1 MLKAQT
7 IIRQVRVMDEVD
19 RKIIDMLMKDGRVKY
34 SKIARELGISD
45 VAVIKRIRKLESN
58 GIIRGYV
65 AVVDPQKLGYK
76 ASSLTGVDV
85 EPDYLFQLVEELK
98 KKEYVRYLA
107 ITSGDHCVMTLIWAK
122 DGGEL
127 RKIHDEISKMP
138 GVKRVCPAIVLE
150 EVKGTLTVANV
161 TQ

>member
-1 MLKAQT
+1 
-7 IIRQVRVMDEVD
+7 MDETD
-19 RKIIDMLMKDGRVKY
+19 KKIIGMLMADGRVKY

-45 VAVIKRIRKLESN
+45 VAVIKRIRKLESG

-85 EPDYLFQLVEELK
+85 EPDHLFQLVEELK

-107 ITSGDHCVMTLIWAK
+107 ITSGDHCVMALIWAR
-122 DGGEL
+122 DGEEL
-127 RKIHDEISKMP
+127 RKIHDEISKLP
-138 GVKRVCPAIVLE
+138 GVKRVCPAIILE
-150 EVKGTLTVANV
+150 EVKGTLAVANMP
-161 TQ
+161 QKSG

>member
-1 MLKAQT
+1 
-7 IIRQVRVMDEVD
+7 MDEAD

-58 GIIRGYV
+58 GILRGYV

-76 ASSLTGVDV
+76 ALSLTGVDV

-107 ITSGDHCVMTLIWAK
+107 ITSGDHCVMTLIWAR
-122 DGGEL
+122 DGEEL
-127 RKIHDEISKMP
+127 RRIHDEITKMP
-138 GVKRVCPAIVLE
+138 GVKRVCPAIILE
-150 EVKGTLTVANV
+150 EVKGTLAVANV
-161 TQ
+161 PQK